1 MENTEGSMIYLGGN
15 IFDIYKEYHLTNL
28 KQSNLKQFSPQI
40 IGPQWLDIMKDS
52 QNMNKKITLNS
63 LICHPCIFF
72 AEVSI

>member
-15 IFDIYKEYHLTNL
+15 ILDIYKEYHLTNL
-28 KQSNLKQFSPQI
+28 KLFSPQI

-52 QNMNKKITLNS
+52 QNMKKKITLNS
-63 LICHPCIFF
+63 LICYPCIFF